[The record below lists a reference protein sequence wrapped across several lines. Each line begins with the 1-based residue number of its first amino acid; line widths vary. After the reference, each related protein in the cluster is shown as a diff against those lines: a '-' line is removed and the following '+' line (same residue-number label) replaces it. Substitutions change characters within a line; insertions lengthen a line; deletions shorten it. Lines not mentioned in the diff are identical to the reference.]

1 MAEAGHL
8 VAAANVNSI
17 SSSFNKA
24 AASKFATQAFKI
36 KASSKRNDI
45 SLRRSSKPPR
55 RLITISTAGSMWQG
69 RWSCDYLLSLQ
80 DFNLED
86 LVEDE
91 HKNAHV
97 FINLCIEKHASF
109 GFTVDGKINTSFI
122 RKCCTCS
129 SPYCRETMM
138 AAIRLKS
145 IVTFTISLSSLSHL
159 FMRVQF
165 SSIPTEV
172 LTPTI
177 ILIQQINA
185 NFNVL
190 VLSSNRAKRETTLPD
205 IGGDD
210 PSVIYV
216 KPGLEADLDSLVRDT
231 IRLTTSTKDTC
242 SELCEKSQ
250 PSVQYIGAQNAASI
264 DKRWSRLLELRKS
277 HS

>member
-8 VAAANVNSI
+8 VAAGNVNSI

-24 AASKFATQAFKI
+24 AAPKFATQAFKI

-69 RWSCDYLLSLQ
+69 KWSYDYLLSLQ

-109 GFTVDGKINTSFI
+109 GFTVDGKINTSFT

-129 SPYCRETMM
+129 SPYCRE
-138 AAIRLKS
+138 
-145 IVTFTISLSSLSHL
+145 
-159 FMRVQF
+159 
-165 SSIPTEV
+165 
-172 LTPTI
+172 
-177 ILIQQINA
+177 INA

-250 PSVQYIGAQNAASI
+250 PSVQCKWSSCHSSFHTQSKVGTNREMLIADIGAQNAASI

>member
-8 VAAANVNSI
+8 VTTARNINSI

-24 AASKFATQAFKI
+24 APKPSTQTFKI

-45 SLRRSSKPPR
+45 SLRSNKTTR
-55 RLITISTAGSMWQG
+55 RLITISTAGSRWQG
-69 RWSCDYLLSLQ
+69 KWTCDYLLSLR
-80 DFNLED
+80 DLNLED

-91 HKNAHV
+91 NKNAHV

-109 GFTVDGKINTSFI
+109 GFTVDGRINTSFT
-122 RKCCTCS
+122 RKCCACS
-129 SPYCRETMM
+129 SPYCRE
-138 AAIRLKS
+138 
-145 IVTFTISLSSLSHL
+145 
-159 FMRVQF
+159 
-165 SSIPTEV
+165 
-172 LTPTI
+172 
-177 ILIQQINA
+177 INA

-190 VLSSNRAKRETTLPD
+190 VLSSNRANREIHLPD

-242 SELCEKSQ
+242 SEMCEKSQ
-250 PSVQYIGAQNAASI
+250 PTVQYIGAQNAASI

-277 HS
+277 NS

>member
-129 SPYCRETMM
+129 SPYCRE
-138 AAIRLKS
+138 
-145 IVTFTISLSSLSHL
+145 
-159 FMRVQF
+159 
-165 SSIPTEV
+165 
-172 LTPTI
+172 
-177 ILIQQINA
+177 INA

-250 PSVQYIGAQNAASI
+250 PSVQC
-264 DKRWSRLLELRKS
+264 KWSS
-277 HS
+277 CHSSFHTQSKD

>member
-8 VAAANVNSI
+8 VAAGNVNSI

-24 AASKFATQAFKI
+24 AAPKFATQAFKI

-69 RWSCDYLLSLQ
+69 KWSYDYLLSLQ

-97 FINLCIEKHASF
+97 FINLCIEK
-109 GFTVDGKINTSFI
+109 
-122 RKCCTCS
+122 
-129 SPYCRETMM
+129 
-138 AAIRLKS
+138 
-145 IVTFTISLSSLSHL
+145 
-159 FMRVQF
+159 
-165 SSIPTEV
+165 
-172 LTPTI
+172 
-177 ILIQQINA
+177 INA

-250 PSVQYIGAQNAASI
+250 PSVQCKWSSCHSSFHTQSKVGTNREMLIADIGAQNAASI

>member
-8 VAAANVNSI
+8 VTTARNINSI

-24 AASKFATQAFKI
+24 APKPSTQTFKI

-45 SLRRSSKPPR
+45 SLVKHNLLLVIFQISADIPSSIHTFLFHLMIFSFSSLNEAQIRNKTTR
-55 RLITISTAGSMWQG
+55 RLITISTAGSRWQG
-69 RWSCDYLLSLQ
+69 KWTCDYLLSLR
-80 DFNLED
+80 DLNLED

-91 HKNAHV
+91 NNNAHV

-109 GFTVDGKINTSFI
+109 GFTVDGRINTSFT
-122 RKCCTCS
+122 RKCCACS
-129 SPYCRETMM
+129 SPYCRE
-138 AAIRLKS
+138 
-145 IVTFTISLSSLSHL
+145 
-159 FMRVQF
+159 
-165 SSIPTEV
+165 
-172 LTPTI
+172 
-177 ILIQQINA
+177 INA

-190 VLSSNRAKRETTLPD
+190 VLSSNRANREIHLPD

-242 SELCEKSQ
+242 SEMCEKSQ
-250 PSVQYIGAQNAASI
+250 PTVQYIGAQNAASI

-277 HS
+277 NS

>member
-24 AASKFATQAFKI
+24 AAPKFATQAFKI

-109 GFTVDGKINTSFI
+109 GFTVDGKINTSFT

-129 SPYCRETMM
+129 SPYCRE
-138 AAIRLKS
+138 
-145 IVTFTISLSSLSHL
+145 
-159 FMRVQF
+159 
-165 SSIPTEV
+165 
-172 LTPTI
+172 
-177 ILIQQINA
+177 INA

-231 IRLTTSTKDTC
+231 IRLTTSTKYKNQSEELNNIGILQDTC